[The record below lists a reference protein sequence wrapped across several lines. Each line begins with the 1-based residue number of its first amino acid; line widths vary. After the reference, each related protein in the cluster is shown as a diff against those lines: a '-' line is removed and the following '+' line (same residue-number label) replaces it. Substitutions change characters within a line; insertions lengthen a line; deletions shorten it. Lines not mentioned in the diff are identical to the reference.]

1 MTGED
6 PIAIRRRQLLERSA
20 MLRGQISEDAA
31 TVVRSTP
38 WLERGV
44 RAARTA
50 SSNKAVLAALALITL
65 MAGPTRA
72 ARVASRGWLALSV
85 LRRVVSW
92 FSASKP

>member
-6 PIAIRRRQLLERSA
+6 PIEIRRRQLLARSA
-20 MLRGQISEDAA
+20 TLRGQISEDAA

>member
-1 MTGED
+1 MTRGD

>member
-31 TVVRSTP
+31 TAVRSAP

>member
-31 TVVRSTP
+31 MVVRSAP

>member
-6 PIAIRRRQLLERSA
+6 PITIRRRQLLERSA

-31 TVVRSTP
+31 TVVRSAP

-44 RAARTA
+44 HAARTA

>member
-31 TVVRSTP
+31 TVLRSTP

>member
-1 MTGED
+1 
-6 PIAIRRRQLLERSA
+6 
-20 MLRGQISEDAA
+20 MLRAQISEDAA
-31 TVVRSTP
+31 MVVRSAP

>member
-1 MTGED
+1 MTRED

-31 TVVRSTP
+31 TVVRSAP

-50 SSNKAVLAALALITL
+50 SSNKAVLAALALISL
-65 MAGPTRA
+65 IAGPTRA
-72 ARVASRGWLALSV
+72 ARVASRGWLALSM

>member
-1 MTGED
+1 M
-6 PIAIRRRQLLERSA
+6 AIRRRQLLERSA
-20 MLRGQISEDAA
+20 MLRDQISEDAA
-31 TVVRSTP
+31 TVVRSVP

-44 RAARTA
+44 RVARTA

-72 ARVASRGWLALSV
+72 AHVASRGWLALSM

>member
-6 PIAIRRRQLLERSA
+6 PIAIRRRQLLQRSA

-31 TVVRSTP
+31 TVVRSVP

-50 SSNKAVLAALALITL
+50 SSNKAVLAALALISL

-72 ARVASRGWLALSV
+72 ARVASRGWLALSM

>member
-1 MTGED
+1 MTRED

-31 TVVRSTP
+31 TVVRSAP

-44 RAARTA
+44 RVARTA
-50 SSNKAVLAALALITL
+50 SSNKAVLAALALISL
-65 MAGPTRA
+65 IAGPTRA

>member
-6 PIAIRRRQLLERSA
+6 PIAIRRRQLLQRSA

-31 TVVRSTP
+31 TIVRSAP

-50 SSNKAVLAALALITL
+50 SSNKAVLAALALISL
-65 MAGPTRA
+65 IAGPTRA

>member
-6 PIAIRRRQLLERSA
+6 PITIRRRQLLERSA

-31 TVVRSTP
+31 TIVRSAP

-50 SSNKAVLAALALITL
+50 SSNKAVLAALALISL
-65 MAGPTRA
+65 IAGPTRA

>member
-31 TVVRSTP
+31 TVVRSAP

-44 RAARTA
+44 RVARTA
-50 SSNKAVLAALALITL
+50 SSNKAVLAALALISL
-65 MAGPTRA
+65 IAGPTRA
-72 ARVASRGWLALSV
+72 ARVASRGWLALSM

>member
-6 PIAIRRRQLLERSA
+6 PIAIRRRHLLERSA

-31 TVVRSTP
+31 TVVRSAP

>member
-31 TVVRSTP
+31 TAVRSAP

-44 RAARTA
+44 RAART
-50 SSNKAVLAALALITL
+50 
-65 MAGPTRA
+65 
-72 ARVASRGWLALSV
+72 ASRGWLALSV

>member
-31 TVVRSTP
+31 TVVRGAP

>member
-6 PIAIRRRQLLERSA
+6 PIAIRRRQSLERSA
-20 MLRGQISEDAA
+20 MLRAQISEDAA
-31 TVVRSTP
+31 MVVRSAP